1 MATFD
6 SFFNKVL
13 FSGKYRIV
21 RHLLFQLPIFMMSLN
36 AFGAADG
43 RIFDFS
49 RQNVPQWLIM
59 YAYLLTCWYVNIYI
73 LTPRFFFKDKI
84 LKFTISTILL
94 SLPFGVVKVLSE
106 VFETGRRVS
115 WISEGDKL
123 DEPMIYN
130 AVPLKVEVGA
140 VQQALC
146 AYIRIV
152 PKNKEV

>member
-59 YAYLLTCWYVNIYI
+59 YAYLLTCKYLHTNAA
-73 LTPRFFFKDKI
+73 
-84 LKFTISTILL
+84 ILL
-94 SLPFGVVKVLSE
+94 QRQDSE
-106 VFETGRRVS
+106 IHHFHNSAFAAVRCFEGFVGSFCELRRS
-115 WISEGDKL
+115 
-123 DEPMIYN
+123 
-130 AVPLKVEVGA
+130 
-140 VQQALC
+140 
-146 AYIRIV
+146 
-152 PKNKEV
+152 